1 MRLLHSFARLYNT
14 NFDRR
19 PVATLVVTNGVLN
32 TIADVLVSSRTH
44 SPSLH
49 FHSLNLIFLQAQYST
64 IVVRTYPP
72 LAHKHLLPQL
82 VI

>member
-1 MRLLHSFARLYNT
+1 MRLLHSVARLYNT

-49 FHSLNLIFLQAQYST
+49 FHSLNLIFLQAQCST

-72 LAHKHLLPQL
+72 FGPLTSASQL